1 MIDNASIESLKNSID
16 IVDVI
21 GNFVELRK
29 AGANYKANC
38 PFHGEKTPSFVVSP
52 SKQIYHCFGCLAPH
66 ELIRTST
73 GLKPIADI
81 KINDLVFAS
90 SGKETKVIEVLK
102 HKPQYGMLKFK
113 TDLINDWSFFTK
125 NHDMVIVKQEDVRDQ
140 LPYVR
145 REKTRPL
152 KFYGRIKK
160 HQKYTTE
167 NLSSRV
173 VFADDVVKGDYFL
186 YPVDRDILPDKRL
199 DISSYWDKNNFG
211 PNVKKI
217 DDIPLSPE
225 LMWLFGMYIAEG
237 STYRGGIK
245 FSLSR
250 KETLYADSIIAILK
264 KVFLKDAS
272 IFLPKDRPN
281 SLEVTCSSTNL
292 EHVFAQLFSKGA
304 EHKSYPYMFNYVSK
318 ELREELF
325 QGLMDG
331 DGCYSRRTY
340 KTISKILSHQIIDL
354 AISLEKIPSLYREK
368 ASVDKNGLAHKKT
381 YTLLFHK
388 RESLKGFFETIHGTK
403 YLFMRVKEI
412 EEAVQEEYVYDITVE
427 DATHTFLTKNF
438 VVGNCGVGGDSI
450 KFVME
455 LEKLTYPEAIEK
467 LASMF
472 NFSLN
477 YTKGSSDYS
486 DAKRVLEAIQTWYVK
501 NLEHN
506 QTAKQYLLDRGIAQ
520 SSIQRFGIGYVPDGN
535 SVMNFLNSAL
545 LPLPKALDAGII
557 AQGEGGR
564 YYARLVERITFPIF
578 SASGAA
584 VGFGGRTITDHPAKY
599 INSPQTKLFNKSRL
613 LYGYDLAKESIYK
626 NKKLIVCEGYLDVV
640 MFHQAGFT
648 EAVASM
654 GTALTT
660 EHLPL
665 LRKGEPKIILAYDGD
680 KAGKAAAL
688 KAAQMLS
695 VSGFDGSVVLFPDG
709 QDPADLI
716 AKGESEAVAKLL
728 REAKPLIPFV
738 LEQIIYAY
746 DLNDPRAKEAAFG
759 TAKQFLEGLSQII
772 KDAYI
777 PMAATLLSVS
787 PALFGKQ
794 TDHSRTR
801 ENFSQRR
808 DDVAQLSILKTLLE
822 KPNLIDSV
830 LDVIDVNMF
839 GGYAE
844 LFSALIN
851 GEKEHPHLMGL
862 SVDETFQVMS
872 EDELQDVLRNFLI
885 KHYDT
890 KLRSIVADASMPF
903 SKKSF
908 MIRKIKT
915 DIIPRLKRGEL
926 VSFDIN
932 I

>member
-1 MIDNASIESLKNSID
+1 MIDNTSIESLKNSID

-52 SKQIYHCFGCLAPH
+52 SKQIYHCFGC
-66 ELIRTST
+66 
-73 GLKPIADI
+73 
-81 KINDLVFAS
+81 
-90 SGKETKVIEVLK
+90 
-102 HKPQYGMLKFK
+102 
-113 TDLINDWSFFTK
+113 
-125 NHDMVIVKQEDVRDQ
+125 
-140 LPYVR
+140 
-145 REKTRPL
+145 
-152 KFYGRIKK
+152 
-160 HQKYTTE
+160 
-167 NLSSRV
+167 
-173 VFADDVVKGDYFL
+173 
-186 YPVDRDILPDKRL
+186 
-199 DISSYWDKNNFG
+199 
-211 PNVKKI
+211 
-217 DDIPLSPE
+217 
-225 LMWLFGMYIAEG
+225 
-237 STYRGGIK
+237 
-245 FSLSR
+245 
-250 KETLYADSIIAILK
+250 
-264 KVFLKDAS
+264 
-272 IFLPKDRPN
+272 
-281 SLEVTCSSTNL
+281 
-292 EHVFAQLFSKGA
+292 
-304 EHKSYPYMFNYVSK
+304 
-318 ELREELF
+318 
-325 QGLMDG
+325 
-331 DGCYSRRTY
+331 
-340 KTISKILSHQIIDL
+340 
-354 AISLEKIPSLYREK
+354 
-368 ASVDKNGLAHKKT
+368 
-381 YTLLFHK
+381 
-388 RESLKGFFETIHGTK
+388 
-403 YLFMRVKEI
+403 
-412 EEAVQEEYVYDITVE
+412 
-427 DATHTFLTKNF
+427 
-438 VVGNCGVGGDSI
+438 GVGGDSI

-455 LEKLTYPEAIEK
+455 LEKLSYPEAIEK

-501 NLEHN
+501 NLENN
-506 QTAKQYLLDRGIAQ
+506 QTARKYLLDRGIAE
-520 SSIQRFGIGYVPDGN
+520 SSIQKFGIGYAPDGN
-535 SVMNFLNSAL
+535 SVINFLNAAL
-545 LPLPKALDAGII
+545 LPLPKALEAGVI

-584 VGFGGRTITDHPAKY
+584 VGFGGRTISNHPAKY

-654 GTALTT
+654 GTALTP

-665 LRKGEPKIILAYDGD
+665 LRKGDPKVILAYDGD
-680 KAGKAAAL
+680 KAGQAAAM

-695 VSGFDGSVVLFPDG
+695 VSGFDGGVVLFPDG

-716 AKGESEAVAKLL
+716 AKGQSEAVAKLL

-738 LEQIIYAY
+738 LEQTIAAY

-759 TAKQFLEGLSQII
+759 NAKQFLDGLTPII

-777 PMAATLLSVS
+777 PVAATQLGIS
-787 PALFGKQ
+787 PALFGQ
-794 TDHSRTR
+794 QINQGRPRD
-801 ENFSQRR
+801 NFSQKR

-822 KPNLIDSV
+822 KPALIDSV
-830 LDVIDVNMF
+830 LDVIDVEMF

-844 LFSALIN
+844 IFAALIA

-862 SVDETFQVMS
+862 AVDETFQVMS
-872 EDELQDVLRNFLI
+872 EEELQNVLRNFLI
-885 KHYDT
+885 KHYDM
-890 KLRSIVADASMPF
+890 KLKNIVADTNMPF
-903 SKKSF
+903 AKKSF

-926 VSFDIN
+926 VSFDTN